1 MDSLWGSAVNYSPA
15 SFGRTTR
22 NSTHRSSR
30 SIPVPRCET
39 PCLKNT
45 FFTHRSMEP
54 FITELAWTACELE
67 HKQLLRR
74 ENTKWVILIFKKI
87 MMKKGGTPLLTLLF
101 GDSGALWAHDLLS
114 FYKKQKQIKSK
125 LVAYIVLVPCFWI
138 KQWSGTTVC
147 PDRLKKYNH
156 FQLSFCCTLTSIK
169 ECRNTLCHL
178 H

>member
-15 SFGRTTR
+15 CFGCTTR

-30 SIPVPRCET
+30 SLLWNPMPQKYVFHPPFNGAIY
-39 PCLKNT
+39 
-45 FFTHRSMEP
+45 HRARVNCMWTGTQAAV
-54 FITELAWTACELE
+54 TER
-67 HKQLLRR
+67 KYR
-74 ENTKWVILIFKKI
+74 VILIFKKI

-147 PDRLKKYNH
+147 PDRLKKYNY
-156 FQLSFCCTLTSIK
+156 FQLSCCCTLTSIK